1 MQCIH
6 YSTSIVFCLDD
17 YVCYDK
23 HMLHRL
29 KTRHW
34 IGIAI
39 VAIIVSLLVAALVV
53 ILKHENASSPNV
65 NVDSSSQ
72 AKDLPLGRNP
82 PPDETSP
89 PVDEVPT
96 PVAGVYRTYEE
107 RHITDTAYAST
118 ILFFH
123 APWCVECRGFEKAI
137 TSESLPS
144 GVQILKVDYDSNQA
158 LRQKYG
164 VTIQSSFV
172 RVDSSGSVVKRWN
185 GYGKEKSVTV
195 ILDNT
200 K

>member
-1 MQCIH
+1 
-6 YSTSIVFCLDD
+6 
-17 YVCYDK
+17 
-23 HMLHRL
+23 MLRRL
-29 KTRHW
+29 KTQHW

-39 VAIIVSLLVAALVV
+39 VAIVVSLLVAALVV
-53 ILKHENASSPNV
+53 ILKHENASSPNM

-72 AKDLPLGRNP
+72 AKDLPLGTNP
-82 PPDETSP
+82 PPSETSA
-89 PVDEVPT
+89 PVDDTPT
-96 PVAGVYRTYEE
+96 PAAGIYRPYEE
-107 RHITDTAYAST
+107 QHITDTAYTST

-158 LRQKYG
+158 LRQKYS

-172 RVDSSGSVVKRWN
+172 RVDSSGTLVKRWN